1 MAEVLLCKNCTL
13 FDIKQSGI
21 AIVDFDNPDNGGI
34 EREAVRRCGEPGS
47 KEVYNSLDQIVC
59 TYPTKFKPKNP

>member
-13 FDIKQSGI
+13 FDIKQSS
-21 AIVDFDNPDNGGI
+21 IVIIDLDNPDNGSR
-34 EREAVRRCGEPGS
+34 EREATRRCGEPGS

-59 TYPTKFKPKNP
+59 TDQTKFKPKGA